1 MKTKK
6 RCPCCGCEIEIDIA
20 VRVSDASSHRD
31 WVPNARELNAQ
42 PGDPAIDGATDLSG
56 CDKVKSYSFT
66 GKRVCITG
74 KFSISRAEL
83 TSRLQEAGAEVVTA
97 VSEQLD
103 ALLIGGAA
111 SAGWSGGSFGNK
123 MAEAALIR
131 QYKSTPLLL
140 AEDTVMECLNTQRR
154 EDELF

>member
-6 RCPCCGCEIEIDIA
+6 ICPCCGSEIEIDIT

-31 WVPNARELNAQ
+31 WVPNARALNAM
-42 PGDPAIDGATDLSG
+42 PGNPAVDGETDLSG
-56 CDKVKSYSFT
+56 CDRPENYSFT

-74 KFSISRAEL
+74 KFAISRAEL
-83 TSRLQEAGAEVVTA
+83 TKKLTAAGAQVVDA

-111 SAGWSGGSFGNK
+111 SAGWSGGNFGNK
-123 MAEAALIR
+123 MLAAADIR
-131 QYKSTPLLL
+131 RYRKTPLLL
-140 AEDTVMECLNTQRR
+140 AEETVMKYLQEKRD
-154 EDELF
+154 DELF

>member
-1 MKTKK
+1 MKIKK
-6 RCPCCGCEIEIDIA
+6 ICPCCGCEIEIDVT
-20 VRVSDASSHRD
+20 VRVSDASSRRD

-56 CDKVKSYSFT
+56 CDKVESYSFT

-83 TSRLQEAGAEVVTA
+83 TKRLTAAGAHVVDA
-97 VSEQLD
+97 VSDQLD

-111 SAGWSGGSFGNK
+111 SAGWSGGSWGNK
-123 MAEAALIR
+123 MVTAATIR
-131 QYKSTPLLL
+131 QYSKKPLLL
-140 AEDTVMECLNTQRR
+140 VEETVMRNLQEKRD
-154 EDELF
+154 DELF